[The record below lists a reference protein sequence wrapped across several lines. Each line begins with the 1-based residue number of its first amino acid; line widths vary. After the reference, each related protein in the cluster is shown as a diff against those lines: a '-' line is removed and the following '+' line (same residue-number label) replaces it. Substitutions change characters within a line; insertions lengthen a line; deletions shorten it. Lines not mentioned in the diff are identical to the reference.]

1 VIQNLTLPGAIH
13 TVLAMLG
20 IVVGL
25 VQLVRPKG
33 GSIHRALGYAFVYA
47 MLIADGTAMLVFQFT
62 GRFNIL
68 HIGAIAN
75 MFCIILAIVP
85 VLRSPR
91 PSNWKN
97 QHYYW
102 MSWSYVGLLAA
113 AATELVVRNSHLAT
127 REQAWALT
135 AATSVVVTAIG
146 YVLINRYRPVS
157 RLQQARDDAASQ
169 QDGVRS

>member
-1 VIQNLTLPGAIH
+1 MIQNLTLPGAIH
-13 TVLAMLG
+13 MVLAAGG
-20 IVVGL
+20 ILVGL
-25 VQLVRPKG
+25 IQLLRTKG

-47 MLIADGTAMLVFQFT
+47 MLIADGTVMLLFQFT

-75 MFCIILAIVP
+75 MLCIILAMVP

-91 PSNWKN
+91 PSNWKL
-97 QHYYW
+97 QHYTW
-102 MSWSYVGLLAA
+102 MSWAYVGLLSGG
-113 AATELVVRNSHLAT
+113 ATQLVVRTSHLTT
-127 REQAWALT
+127 REQAWTVT
-135 AATSVVVTAIG
+135 AAATMVVTAVG

-157 RLQQARDDAASQ
+157 RSRPAPGDAVIQ

>member
-25 VQLVRPKG
+25 IQLLRPKRG
-33 GSIHRALGYAFVYA
+33 PTHRARGYAFVYA
-47 MLIADGTAMLVFQFT
+47 MLVADGTALLVFQFT

-68 HIGAIAN
+68 HAGAIAN
-75 MFCIILAIVP
+75 LVCIILAIIP
-85 VLRSPR
+85 VLRTPR

-97 QHYYW
+97 QHHYW

-113 AATELVVRNSHLAT
+113 AATELVVRTSHLAS
-127 REQAWALT
+127 REQAWAVT
-135 AATSVVVTAIG
+135 AAVSVVVTAIG
-146 YVLINRYRPVS
+146 YIIIDRYRPVS
-157 RLQQARDDAASQ
+157 QSQPASSDATMQ
-169 QDGVRS
+169 HGVRS

>member
-1 VIQNLTLPGAIH
+1 MIQNMTLPGAVH

-25 VQLVRPKG
+25 IQFLRPKRG
-33 GSIHRALGYAFVYA
+33 PTHRARGYAFVYP
-47 MLIADGTAMLVFQFT
+47 MLVADGTAMLIFQFT

-68 HIGAIAN
+68 HAGAVAN
-75 MFCIILAIVP
+75 LVCIILAIIP
-85 VLRSPR
+85 VLRTPR

-113 AATELVVRNSHLAT
+113 AATELVVRTSYLAT
-127 REQAWALT
+127 RAQAWMVT
-135 AATSVVVTAIG
+135 AAVSVLVTAIG
-146 YVLINRYRPVS
+146 YVIINRYRPVS
-157 RLQQARDDAASQ
+157 GSQ
-169 QDGVRS
+169 PVLGGATMQHDGVHS